1 MYFDIRWEIGMQAGL
16 IGGIKSQYEV
26 AFEIAGIVEMRS
38 GCHNEVEL
46 KSNHM
51 HQIGFIHD

>member
-1 MYFDIRWEIGMQAGL
+1 MEAGL